1 MTSIAERM
9 KAFNAN
15 PGSSNKC
22 GACGKAVYSADPQI
36 TLDGYKYHTAC
47 AKCQDC
53 SCQITIRNF
62 TKTDNLLL
70 CKTHYFKRFH
80 EEGSYMGGEK
90 FIKSSKSTDSTE
102 SLRGAAA
109 VAAAT
114 GVEEGVAS
122 EMKEAVAVAAV
133 EAASPET
140 ECQA

>member
-1 MTSIAERM
+1 MVSIQERM

-15 PGSSNKC
+15 TGSSNKC
-22 GACGKAVYSADPQI
+22 GACGKVVYSADPQI
-36 TLDGYKYHTAC
+36 TLDGYKYHKAC

-53 SCQITIRNF
+53 ACQITIRNF

-90 FIKSSKSTDSTE
+90 FIKSSKSADSTE
-102 SLRGAAA
+102 SSSTLRAAA
-109 VAAAT
+109 AAGVGV
-114 GVEEGVAS
+114 GVEVVAS
-122 EMKEAVAVAAV
+122 EKVV